1 MLYNGDSCSDSD
13 QQILGRA
20 VSFAQERRLFYII
33 YYISYIIYLGSLSPG
48 EKSVNQSKTGRFGFN
63 INFFAIYFFKIPIHK
78 TQEHV
83 VEISKLLWN
92 GRGAK
97 EGDAVSWVF
106 FSSFVAT
113 KYILKMYLTNVY
125 SVYLIT
131 FPFVPLYI

>member
-48 EKSVNQSKTGRFGFN
+48 EKSVNRKQVDSVST
-63 INFFAIYFFKIPIHK
+63 INFLAIYFFKIPIHK

>member
-1 MLYNGDSCSDSD
+1 M
-13 QQILGRA
+13 
-20 VSFAQERRLFYII
+20 
-33 YYISYIIYLGSLSPG
+33 
-48 EKSVNQSKTGRFGFN
+48 
-63 INFFAIYFFKIPIHK
+63 
-78 TQEHV
+78 

-131 FPFVPLYI
+131 FPFVPLGIYRFVAFERGNRLGLCSYHQTVKDSLNK